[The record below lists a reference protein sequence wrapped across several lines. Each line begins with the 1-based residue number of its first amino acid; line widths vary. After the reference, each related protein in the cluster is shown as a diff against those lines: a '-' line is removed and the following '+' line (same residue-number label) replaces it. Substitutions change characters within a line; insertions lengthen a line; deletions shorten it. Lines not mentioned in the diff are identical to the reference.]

1 MTTVAL
7 ILALIPG
14 ATALIGLLGAY
25 LGAARAPLVGFM
37 LFAAGTLLGGS
48 RP

>member
-7 ILALIPG
+7 ILALISG
-14 ATALIGLLGAY
+14 ATALIGLLSAY
-25 LGAARAPLVGFM
+25 SGLLAPLVGFM